1 VDSQDAN
8 RNYPGAERREFER
21 LPVSF
26 TVFYQINIP
35 IEVRIKIG
43 DQEVVAL
50 AADVSEGGMAVT
62 TYCEIPPVALI
73 SVKFV
78 IFNDKFPLADKKS
91 RTVTTQAEVR
101 YNTAI
106 VPDKEYRMG
115 IKFLRL
121 SDDDRRFIRS
131 FISANK

>member
-1 VDSQDAN
+1 MDGKDTSK
-8 RNYPGAERREFER
+8 NYGGAERRQFKR

-26 TVFYQINIP
+26 TVFYQISLP
-35 IEVRIKIG
+35 IEVRIKFG

-50 AADVSEGGMAVT
+50 AADISEGGMAVT
-62 TYCEIPPVALI
+62 TYCEIPPVAII

-78 IFNDKFPLADKKS
+78 IFNDKFPLVDKKS

-101 YNTAI
+101 YNRA
-106 VPDKEYRMG
+106 VEPNKEYRMG
-115 IKFLRL
+115 IQFLHM

>member
-1 VDSQDAN
+1 MDGKDTN
-8 RNYPGAERREFER
+8 RNYGGAERRQFKR
-21 LPVSF
+21 VPVSF

-35 IEVRIKIG
+35 IEVRIKFG
-43 DQEVVAL
+43 DKEVVAL
-50 AADVSEGGMAVT
+50 AADISEGGMAVT
-62 TYCEIPPVALI
+62 TYCEIPPVAVI

-91 RTVTTQAEVR
+91 RTINTQAEVR
-101 YNTAI
+101 YNMEI

-115 IKFLRL
+115 ISFLNL
-121 SDDDRRFIRS
+121 SEDDRSFIRG